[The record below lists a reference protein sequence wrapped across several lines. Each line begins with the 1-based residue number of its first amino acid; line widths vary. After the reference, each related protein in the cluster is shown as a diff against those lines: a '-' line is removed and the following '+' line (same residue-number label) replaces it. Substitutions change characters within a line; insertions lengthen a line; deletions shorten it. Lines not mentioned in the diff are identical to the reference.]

1 MVRGID
7 KFREYFKEYSKQY
20 VLIGGAACDISFAE
34 NASEFRATRD
44 LDMVLIV
51 EAKSKE
57 FGAQFWKF
65 IQEGGYHNRVKS
77 NGRPRFYRFEK
88 PSEEG
93 FPQMIEL
100 FSRTEMILEETQV
113 IPLHIDDSVP
123 SLSAILLNDEYYQVL
138 LEGCVVINDISILK
152 PTYLIPFKAR
162 AWLDLSFRKEQGE
175 CIDSRDIKK
184 HKNDILHLSTELV
197 LESNVS
203 LPKLVRA
210 DMETFIERLRNEPA
224 DLKNLKITGVSN
236 EDIVKLLEDTYLT

>member
-7 KFREYFKEYSKQY
+7 KFREYFKEFSKQY
-20 VLIGGAACDISFAE
+20 VLIGGAACDISFEE

-65 IQEGGYHNRVKS
+65 IQDGGYHNRAKS
-77 NGRPRFYRFEK
+77 NGKPRFYRFEK
-88 PSEEG
+88 PSEDG

-100 FSRTEMILEETQV
+100 FARTEVILEDTQL
-113 IPLHIDDSVP
+113 IPLHIDDSVS
-123 SLSAILLNDEYYQVL
+123 SLSAILLNDEYYQIL
-138 LEGCVVINDISILK
+138 LNGCTVVNSISILK

-162 AWLDLSFRKEQGE
+162 AWLDLSSRKERGE
-175 CIDSRDIKK
+175 SIDSRDIKK
-184 HKNDILHLSTELV
+184 HRNDILRLSTGMV
-197 LESNVS
+197 LDSNVR
-203 LPKLVRA
+203 LPKLVKE
-210 DMETFIERLRNEPA
+210 DMATFIEYLRNEPA

-236 EDIVKLLEDTYLT
+236 EDIVKLLENTYLI